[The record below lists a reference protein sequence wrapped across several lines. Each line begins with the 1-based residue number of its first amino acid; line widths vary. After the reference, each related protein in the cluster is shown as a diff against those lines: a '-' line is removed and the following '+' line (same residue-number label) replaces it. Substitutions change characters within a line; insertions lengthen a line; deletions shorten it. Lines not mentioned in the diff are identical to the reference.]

1 MAAFL
6 LPPFATSAD
15 LLYTTGLF
23 GDIEGM
29 VSRNIDIPMDRIE
42 GFCRR
47 WKIREFSLFGSVLR
61 EDFGPESDVDV
72 LVSFEPDA
80 EWDLFHL
87 GEMRDE
93 LMSLFGRDV
102 DLVEKEGLRNPFRRR
117 TILDTREVIYHA
129 A

>member
-1 MAAFL
+1 
-6 LPPFATSAD
+6 
-15 LLYTTGLF
+15 
-23 GDIEGM
+23 M
-29 VSRNIDIPMDRIE
+29 VSRNIDIPMSKIE
-42 GFCRR
+42 EFCRR
-47 WKIREFSLFGSVLR
+47 WKIKEFSLFGSVVR
-61 EDFGPESDVDV
+61 EDFGPDSDIDV

-87 GEMRDE
+87 VDMRDE
-93 LMSLFGRDV
+93 LMALFGRNV